1 MGEATLGEEMGG
13 REGELTS
20 ENERR
25 QQAHLMTI
33 VANLLTY
40 TRQHLMTGDAARYA
54 ASLIED
60 AKDRLRDTVAEKV
73 IVDGELNAAD
83 YEACVRKVIGFGF
96 GLSSEQARLAV
107 RRVGTELGATLA
119 GAPARGYPFRPYRRG
134 RPPAPRPRARW
145 RRAAAPDPPAP
156 WR

>member
-83 YEACVRKVIGFGF
+83 YEASVRKGIGFGF

-107 RRVGTELGATLA
+107 RRVATELAANPGV
-119 GAPARGYPFRPYRRG
+119 APGLH
-134 RPPAPRPRARW
+134 RPRC
-145 RRAAAPDPPAP
+145 PDC
-156 WR
+156 RE